1 MKKIA
6 ILASLTI
13 LSGCAG
19 TASPTFFAGNY
30 YLAGDSDCR
39 RFQTSTDTRIECF
52 NSKGNFRGYRYA
64 MNSEALRIWQ
74 AERAYND
81 AQIEGLT
88 QSLKQV
94 GQTFEQGGQRVL
106 QQSQGYSPPP
116 SSLLSAASRCHVS
129 PSGGCDHRLL
139 WEDVSPSRANAH
151 RFRRDNMLDRGREYF
166 LRRKVTSCP
175 DEAGSSRSPNLCA
188 AGAAGQERE
197 RLEPVSKLLLEPE
210 RVRPKT
216 RFQCIVVWQTLSS
229 GKTTPCART

>member
-6 ILASLTI
+6 VLASLTI

-19 TASPTFFAGNY
+19 TAAPTFFAGNY

-39 RFQTSTDTRIECF
+39 RFQASTDARIECF

-94 GQTFEQGGQRVL
+94 GQTFEQGGQRIL
-106 QQSQGYSPPP
+106 QQSQGYSVPQAQSYQQP
-116 SSLLSAASRCHVS
+116 AGVTY
-129 PSGGCDHRLL
+129 
-139 WEDVSPSRANAH
+139 
-151 RFRRDNMLDRGREYF
+151 RRVGDAIIDSYGRTY
-166 LRRKVTSCP
+166 RQV
-175 DEAGSSRSPNLCA
+175 G
-188 AGAAGQERE
+188 
-197 RLEPVSKLLLEPE
+197 
-210 RVRPKT
+210 
-216 RFQCIVVWQTLSS
+216 QTLISS
-229 GKTTPCART
+229 DGTTCSIVGENIFCGGR